1 MRPLVPPALACV
13 SLACA
18 SLAWLGSAPPA
29 SGQTADVVVGVPIRD
44 GQAGRPQPGV
54 IVDLEGKEQRN
65 DVPPPVVVEELG
77 RDGGATVRPRF
88 GGGYV
93 IERSD
98 GGTTEVVPQFG
109 GGYQVQRRPPPPP
122 GR

>member
-1 MRPLVPPALACV
+1 MRRLALACALP
-13 SLACA
+13 LALLPA
-18 SLAWLGSAPPA
+18 APA
-29 SGQTADVVVGVPIRD
+29 AAQTADVVVGVPVRD
-44 GQAGRPQPGV
+44 GRAGQPVPGV
-54 IVDLEGKEQRN
+54 IVDLEGRERRN

-93 IERSD
+93 IDRSD

-109 GGYQVQRRPPPPP
+109 GGYRVERRAPAATPP

>member
-1 MRPLVPPALACV
+1 MKRLVTLACT
-13 SLACA
+13 CA
-18 SLAWLGSAPPA
+18 SVALLVSPAPAPA
-29 SGQTADVVVGVPIRD
+29 QSVDPVVGVPIRD
-44 GQAGRPQPGV
+44 GKAGRPQPGV
-54 IVDLEGKEQRN
+54 IVDLEGKERRN
-65 DVPPPVVVEELG
+65 EVPPPVVVEELG

-88 GGGYV
+88 GGGYL

-109 GGYQVQRRPPPPP
+109 GGYRVERKPPP

>member
-1 MRPLVPPALACV
+1 MRSLVMLVFACALPAL
-13 SLACA
+13 
-18 SLAWLGSAPPA
+18 LGAPPPA

-54 IVDLEGKEQRN
+54 IVDLEGKERRN
-65 DVPPPVVVEELG
+65 EVPPPVVVEELG

-109 GGYQVQRRPPPPP
+109 GGYHVERRPPPPP